1 MLVDEKRFYRDQ
13 ELDDFWSGKVNYAR
27 GVLADRKNHISKN
40 TRSEKNLNLKYNENI
55 IFGFNEKK
63 TKKARRFS
71 RKF

>member
-27 GVLADRKNHISKN
+27 GVLADSKNHISKN

>member
-1 MLVDEKRFYRDQ
+1 MLVDEKRFHRDQ

-27 GVLADRKNHISKN
+27 GVLADSKNHISKN

-55 IFGFNEKK
+55 MFGFNEKK
-63 TKKARRFS
+63 NKKPRRLS

>member
-40 TRSEKNLNLKYNENI
+40 TRSEKNLNLKYNESI

>member
-40 TRSEKNLNLKYNENI
+40 TKSIKNLNLKYNESI